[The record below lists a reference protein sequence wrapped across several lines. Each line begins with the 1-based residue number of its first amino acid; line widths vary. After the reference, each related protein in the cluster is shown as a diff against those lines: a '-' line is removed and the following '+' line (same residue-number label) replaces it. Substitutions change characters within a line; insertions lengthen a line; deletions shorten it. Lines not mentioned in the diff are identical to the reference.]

1 MMNTTEY
8 IMSLMSKTIL
18 SCLLAIQAG
27 VISASTSAELPTH
40 QAQANKVAQYSLN
53 ESGELSIKEME
64 SNAPTREAYRIREGD
79 KLKFVLVNDK
89 IDVEVIVDNLGS
101 INLEY
106 INWVEVKGK
115 TLDEATNTITA
126 LYEKDFFVNP
136 NLKLR
141 LIEKAPIRYKIL
153 GQVANPGFYEV
164 PPGLE
169 IDLLDAI
176 AIAGGYTRIAGKIT
190 FKSKTSGRSPSIQNY
205 KIKELTKA
213 TEDRIPGLKGGET
226 IIVGESF
233 F

>member
-1 MMNTTEY
+1 MNK
-8 IMSLMSKTIL
+8 SFFKSAVLGF
-18 SCLLAIQAG
+18 LLLLPIG
-27 VISASTSAELPTH
+27 VLKASTVNMLPTR
-40 QAQANKVAQYSLN
+40 QAEPKRVAQYSVDQN
-53 ESGELSIKEME
+53 GNPTPQTNV
-64 SNAPTREAYRIREGD
+64 SNSRSHAAYRLRVGD
-79 KLKFVLVNDK
+79 KLRFELLNNKYK
-89 IDVEVIVDNLGS
+89 INSEVIIDNLGS

-106 INWVEVKGK
+106 INWIDVKGK
-115 TLDEATNTITA
+115 TLQEATEEITE
-126 LYEKDFFVNP
+126 LYAKDYFVAP

-141 LIEKAPIRYKIL
+141 LVEKAPLRYKIL

-190 FKSKTSGRSPSIQNY
+190 FKSQLPNGDESVRDY
-205 KIKELTKA
+205 KIRELTKKLSA
-213 TEDRIPGLKGGET
+213 SIPELKGDET